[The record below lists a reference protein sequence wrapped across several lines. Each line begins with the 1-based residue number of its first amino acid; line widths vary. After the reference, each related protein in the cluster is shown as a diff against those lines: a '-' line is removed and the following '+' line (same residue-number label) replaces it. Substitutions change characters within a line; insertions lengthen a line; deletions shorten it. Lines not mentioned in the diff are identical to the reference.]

1 MPFDARDENIRQRA
15 NLSTLVPISLLGLA
29 ALVVLFQVNRI
40 RENAKWVEHTEEAI
54 GYCANVER
62 IAREHKSA
70 VLRSLLGTDTR
81 DEEVSARTR
90 TSDAILG
97 LEHHVADNEAQLEQV
112 KQLNARFRSWVE
124 FTKGLRHQPG
134 RIEQNLREIEQIK
147 PVFDPIILA
156 VNELEREERRLRAKR
171 SEDFAVTTQF
181 TVYGALPGLVVL
193 VLVVGL
199 FHRSQMLRLAKDFG
213 DAMAGQEAARADL
226 AQQSWVR
233 EQLTL
238 LVGATRDDPGLAPLG
253 SKLLQYLVDA
263 TGAVVGAFYA
273 WDEAERKWVRHA
285 KFGLPNAGA
294 SSFGEGEGVVG
305 QAAKKTD
312 VTFMGGMADDFF
324 FVQAGT
330 GQGTTREIALIPCHH
345 DGQVLGVFELG
356 FFGLREERAERLIQQ
371 CGESLGIAVS
381 VTKKR
386 LLQRELLVESKR
398 QAEALQA
405 QQEELRVTNEELAS
419 QSEALRAAHAQLEE
433 RKEELEASN
442 ADLVRQRDAV
452 TAAREDLAARAL
464 ELRRANRY
472 KSEFLASM
480 SHELRTP
487 LNSCLIL
494 SRSLADN
501 KLGNLTEE
509 QVKFAETI
517 YASGTDLLELIN
529 TVLDLSKV
537 EAGAIELVNEETT
550 VSNLVNPVLRVMEP
564 IAGERH
570 LQLDVRIPEPDAMME
585 TDALRV
591 QQILKNL
598 LSNACKF
605 TSKGTIT
612 LSVQVRP
619 REVQFSVQ
627 DTGIGIAEDQLES
640 IFEAFRQAD
649 GTASR
654 RFGGTGLGLTISRDL
669 AKRLGGDIQ
678 VESRAGVGSQFSLT
692 IPRYA
697 TQPAEPTVNLR
708 KDSAPEKVE
717 VEQATM
723 REVLVVRSDR
733 EVSAEIN
740 RIIQSWGFDVGHVGS
755 NMDAATQLG
764 TKPIAAVVG
773 QRGVGVEEL
782 REKAMAHGVPFHVM
796 DRSPEQDKLPS
807 GILRHLR
814 KPADEGEL
822 RRALKA
828 LFERSSPADGVLLV
842 EDDEGFREGL
852 ESLLEDNNVRV
863 SSTAT
868 VEGALKSLQN
878 ATFACVILDL
888 QLADGR
894 GEDLLRTIANNDAYS
909 FPHVIVYTG
918 EQLTG
923 EQEQELLRFS
933 DAVILKGLRSEERLL
948 DELSLFLHD
957 LNQQSDRPRSK
968 DKRSS
973 VRPKGGTSSLKGRT
987 VLLVEDDIRN
997 VYALTS
1003 VLEREGVKVQVARNG
1018 REALTKLESAPG
1030 IELVL
1035 MDIMMPEM
1043 NGFDAMQA
1051 IRKSQARWQAV
1062 PIIALTAK
1070 AMRDDRKACLEA
1082 GANDYVTK
1090 PIDIEKLLSLMRIW
1104 LDRA

>member
-1 MPFDARDENIRQRA
+1 MTFDAQDRSVRQRV
-15 NLSTLVPISLLGLA
+15 NLSTLLPIGLLGLA
-29 ALVVLFQVNRI
+29 ALVVLIQVNRI
-40 RENAKWVEHTEEAI
+40 RQNAKWVEHTEEAI

-70 VLRSLLGTDTR
+70 VLRSMLGTDTR

-90 TSDAILG
+90 TMDAILG

-112 KQLNARFRSWVE
+112 RQLNARFRTWLE
-124 FTKGLRHQPG
+124 FANGLRHRPG
-134 RIEQNLREIEQIK
+134 DIEQSIRDIAQIK
-147 PVFDPIILA
+147 PVFEPIILA
-156 VNELEREERRLRAKR
+156 VNELEREERRLRARR
-171 SEDFAVTTQF
+171 SEDFDTASQF
-181 TVYGALPGLVVL
+181 ALYGALPGLVVL

-199 FHRSQMLRLAKDFG
+199 YHRSQMLRLAKDFG
-213 DAMAGQEAARADL
+213 DAMAGQEVARADL
-226 AQQSWVR
+226 AQQSWVK
-233 EQLTL
+233 EQLAL
-238 LVGATRDDPGLAPLG
+238 LVGATRDDPGLARLS
-253 SKLLQYLVDA
+253 SKLLESLVDA
-263 TGAVVGAFYA
+263 TGAVLGAFYA
-273 WDEAERKWVRHA
+273 WNEAERKWVRHA
-285 KFGLPNAGA
+285 KYGLPDVAA
-294 SSFGEGEGVVG
+294 SGFGEGDGVIG

-312 VTFMGGMADDFF
+312 VTFIAGMGDDYF
-324 FVQAGT
+324 FVQSGT
-330 GQGTTREIALIPCHH
+330 GQGITREIALIPCHH
-345 DGQVLGVFELG
+345 DGQVLALIELG
-356 FFGLREERAERLIQQ
+356 FFAGRSDRVERLIQQ
-371 CGESLGIAVS
+371 CGEALGIAVS

-386 LLQRELLVESKR
+386 LLQRELLIESKR

-433 RKEELEASN
+433 RKEELETSN

-452 TAAREDLAARAL
+452 SAAREDLAARAL

-517 YASGTDLLELIN
+517 HASGTDLLDLIN
-529 TVLDLSKV
+529 TVLDLAKV
-537 EAGAIELVNEETT
+537 EAGAVELVHEETT
-550 VSNLVNPVLRVMEP
+550 SSTLVNPVVRVMEP
-564 IAGERH
+564 IANERH
-570 LQLDVRIPEPDAMME
+570 LQLDVQVQEPDAIVE

-605 TSKGTIT
+605 TPKGKIT
-612 LSVQVRP
+612 LSVHVEP
-619 REVQFSVQ
+619 REVEFRVR
-627 DTGIGIAEDQLES
+627 DTGIGIAEDQLDS

-669 AKRLGGDIQ
+669 AKRLGGDIRVKSQ
-678 VESRAGVGSQFSLT
+678 PGVGSEFVLT

-697 TQPAEPTVNLR
+697 KEPEAGPVN
-708 KDSAPEKVE
+708 
-717 VEQATM
+717 VEQDSVAHEPAASAVTM
-723 REVLVVRSDR
+723 REVLVVRRDA
-733 EVSAEIN
+733 EIHPEIN
-740 RIIQSWGFDVGHVGS
+740 RIIQSWGFDVTQVPS
-755 NMDAATQLG
+755 NAEAASQIG
-764 TKPIAAVVG
+764 TKPVAAVVG
-773 QRGVGVEEL
+773 QRGAGIDDL
-782 REKAMAHGVPFHVM
+782 RERAIAHRVPFHVM
-796 DRSPEQDKLPS
+796 DRSPKQDKLPS

-822 RRALKA
+822 RRALQA
-828 LFERSSPADGVLLV
+828 LFERRSPADGVLLV
-842 EDDEGFREGL
+842 EDDEGFREAL
-852 ESLLEDNNVRV
+852 KSLLEENHVRV
-863 SSTAT
+863 VSTAT
-868 VEGALKSLQN
+868 VEGALEALQE
-878 ATFACVILDL
+878 ASFACVILDL

-909 FPHVIVYTG
+909 FPNVIIYTG

-933 DAVILKGLRSEERLL
+933 DAVILKGLRSEERLF
-948 DELSLFLHD
+948 DELSLFLYD
-957 LNQQSDRPRSK
+957 LNEQSERPRAG
-968 DKRSS
+968 DKRPSL
-973 VRPKGGTSSLKGRT
+973 RPKGGTTSLEGRT
-987 VLLVEDDIRN
+987 VLLVEDDVRN

-1003 VLEREGVKVQVARNG
+1003 VLEREKVTVQVARNG
-1018 REALTKLESAPG
+1018 REALAKLESAPG

-1043 NGFDAMQA
+1043 NGFDAMRA
-1051 IRKSQARWQAV
+1051 IRKSNARWKSV